1 VVEDA
6 AEGGMEQFARED
18 VLAALARFG
27 VAGASRATT
36 TDSTE
41 EVILLAKADF
51 ESVDV
56 QKLTLALMD
65 VLPHKKVWVIA
76 EGLRWVT
83 EPI

>member
-1 VVEDA
+1 
-6 AEGGMEQFARED
+6 MERFARED

-27 VAGASRATT
+27 VTRASRATT

-56 QKLTLALMD
+56 RELTLALMD
-65 VLPHKKVWVIA
+65 VLPHKKVWVI
-76 EGLRWVT
+76 EEDPRWVT